1 MSEGRVTPG
10 LPLPAEVRTRARI
23 AWCPVPPPYGPGEQ
37 SAAGRRAAAAALTA
51 AAATES
57 AVGRGA
63 DGRPLFP
70 PGFAGSISHTDRLAV
85 ALVAPGAG
93 AVGVD
98 IEDQGRAVTPALID
112 ACTSPAERALCAEA
126 PNEAERRVLFYRIWT
141 RKEALLKASGIGMG
155 VPLAGLD
162 VAPTAPHAT
171 LLLPGDGD
179 GPAATTSPFTAES
192 LSGLAESLS
201 GALSC
206 AGERLPSWRLL
217 TLHPHEGRR
226 AKSGP

>member
-1 MSEGRVTPG
+1 MSEGRVTVG

-98 IEDQGRAVTPALID
+98 IEDADISPRVARFVLRETERDALLRPGTAFTVRD
-112 ACTSPAERALCAEA
+112 
-126 PNEAERRVLFYRIWT
+126 LFAA
-141 RKEALLKASGIGMG
+141 KEAAFKAINGPGTG
-155 VPLAGLD
+155 AGL
-162 VAPTAPHAT
+162 
-171 LLLPGDGD
+171 LFWRIELRR
-179 GPAATTSPFTAES
+179 
-192 LSGLAESLS
+192 SG
-201 GALSC
+201 GALTASF
-206 AGERLPSWRLL
+206 
-217 TLHPHEGRR
+217 RR
-226 AKSGP
+226 DRTPVWVHSRPDLSLAVALRPR